1 MNRTVSADGTRH
13 APSWR
18 LSAVIVLLL
27 LGNGFGSAAERDR
40 IPIVFRGT
48 DMGSWVNN
56 PGVPIS
62 QIYLYRFN
70 GSSASPNTTYYVAAK
85 LIDHAGNSSAYS
97 AEVSVTP
104 HP

>member
-1 MNRTVSADGTRH
+1 MNRRVSTDGTRH

-18 LSAVIVLLL
+18 LSALISLLP
-27 LGNGFGSAAERDR
+27 LGNGFGSASERDR
-40 IPIVFRGT
+40 MPIVFRGAG
-48 DMGSWVNN
+48 MGSWASN
-56 PGVPIS
+56 PDVS
-62 QIYLYRFN
+62 SSDIYLYCFN
-70 GSSASPNTTYYVAAK
+70 GSSASPNTTYHVVAK